1 MTEQSPRIAYE
12 DRTRVA
18 AGEVPF
24 EPEELFFSRTD
35 LRGVIIDGN
44 AVFQRVAQYSL
55 EELVGAPHK
64 IIRHPDMP
72 RAVFKLLWD
81 TIEAGKPVGAYVKNR
96 AKDGRHYWVFA
107 VVSPADDGYVS
118 VRLKPTSPMLE
129 TVEAVYA
136 AQRARELEHDLD
148 PSDSAADLLQT
159 LRGAG
164 YGSYDLFQSECL
176 ATELASRRHL
186 IGRPKDDRMARF
198 LDISKAIREVEAE
211 SEAMMKA
218 FEAIRTIPLNMR
230 ILASRLE
237 TAGGPISAISVN
249 YGSMSDEMAAWVR
262 AFVQG
267 KDSTFARIREAIT
280 AGLFL
285 TSVNRLVAEMEE
297 LYRGEIDDKTCKEAR
312 QAALAMLS
320 ARYGQQSAEQLRQT
334 ETEAGRLARSVQ
346 DMKRYITGL
355 SSTRMMCKI
364 ESATLSSSGE
374 TLLGIVDQL
383 DASQDGIEEHLER
396 ISALNHR
403 IQAHT
408 TMLRKRTP

>member
-148 PSDSAADLLQT
+148 PSDSAAELLQT

-186 IGRPKDDRMARF
+186 IGRSKDDRMARF
-198 LDISKAIREVEAE
+198 LDMSKAIREVEADP
-211 SEAMMKA
+211 
-218 FEAIRTIPLNMR
+218 RR
-230 ILASRLE
+230 
-237 TAGGPISAISVN
+237 
-249 YGSMSDEMAAWVR
+249 
-262 AFVQG
+262 
-267 KDSTFARIREAIT
+267 
-280 AGLFL
+280 
-285 TSVNRLVAEMEE
+285 
-297 LYRGEIDDKTCKEAR
+297 
-312 QAALAMLS
+312 
-320 ARYGQQSAEQLRQT
+320 
-334 ETEAGRLARSVQ
+334 
-346 DMKRYITGL
+346 
-355 SSTRMMCKI
+355 
-364 ESATLSSSGE
+364 
-374 TLLGIVDQL
+374 
-383 DASQDGIEEHLER
+383 
-396 ISALNHR
+396 
-403 IQAHT
+403 
-408 TMLRKRTP
+408 